1 MKKLLIIG
9 ILYYNYI
16 IYDMTCILYHIFF
29 SKTEKRRSVFV
40 KENSVLR
47 TCFFVVS
54 FCFGKRKDFIFAA
67 KVFWCKG
74 DGVFGRKISIRR
86 YLWRRTW
93 PDKREWRRGEG
104 GGMFWGKIFS
114 FLFWFFWYIDRYM
127 WIVNTI
133 IGFFVFLFFSFVLRT
148 ILTKSSND
156 SIIYLVCGGKIF
168 RKIEN
173 YKITKL

>member
-74 DGVFGRKISIRR
+74 DGVFGRKISMRP
-86 YLWRRTW
+86 YFGRRTA
-93 PDKREWRRGEG
+93 PDTGQWRPGEG
-104 GGMFWGKIFS
+104 APMFWGKIFS
-114 FLFWFFWYIDRYM
+114 FLFWFFDILIDI

-168 RKIEN
+168 RIFVN
-173 YKITKL
+173 YLITKL

>member
-104 GGMFWGKIFS
+104 GEMFWGKIFS
-114 FLFWFFWYIDRYM
+114 FLFWFFDILIDI

-133 IGFFVFLFFSFVLRT
+133 IGFF
-148 ILTKSSND
+148 
-156 SIIYLVCGGKIF
+156 
-168 RKIEN
+168 E
-173 YKITKL
+173 